1 MHFARLICVFSFF
14 HYNISP
20 VLDYSPVRR
29 PISSDISV
37 TRQKHQQP
45 SKIIISLHNIIA
57 IPCALA
63 ICEIKQTRQPH
74 SFANHSRTI
83 TCPLLRTD
91 DQLRLNYCFTG
102 TTHIICS
109 RQSVKLSNG
118 CNLENPMNL
127 NELNAGQIRL
137 VFMLLSPLTGRVLL
151 LLLHYYYDCG
161 GVGRIII

>member
-1 MHFARLICVFSFF
+1 MTIATRVLCCLQREKELNDGINYVSFCLSLLIDVQDMHFARLICVFSFF
-14 HYNISP
+14 QYNISP
-20 VLDYSPVRR
+20 VHDYSPVRR

-63 ICEIKQTRQPH
+63 ICEIKQTRQPQHIH
-74 SFANHSRTI
+74 SLANHSRTI
-83 TCPLLRTD
+83 TCPLLRTN

-109 RQSVKLSNG
+109 
-118 CNLENPMNL
+118 
-127 NELNAGQIRL
+127 
-137 VFMLLSPLTGRVLL
+137 T
-151 LLLHYYYDCG
+151 
-161 GVGRIII
+161 VGEIK

>member
-1 MHFARLICVFSFF
+1 MTIATRVLCCLQREKELNDGINYVSFCLSLLIDVQDMHFARLICVFSFF

-29 PISSDISV
+29 PISLDISV

-74 SFANHSRTI
+74 HTHSLANHSRTI
-83 TCPLLRTD
+83 TC
-91 DQLRLNYCFTG
+91 
-102 TTHIICS
+102 
-109 RQSVKLSNG
+109 
-118 CNLENPMNL
+118 
-127 NELNAGQIRL
+127 
-137 VFMLLSPLTGRVLL
+137 LLSYERTINC
-151 LLLHYYYDCG
+151 D
-161 GVGRIII
+161 